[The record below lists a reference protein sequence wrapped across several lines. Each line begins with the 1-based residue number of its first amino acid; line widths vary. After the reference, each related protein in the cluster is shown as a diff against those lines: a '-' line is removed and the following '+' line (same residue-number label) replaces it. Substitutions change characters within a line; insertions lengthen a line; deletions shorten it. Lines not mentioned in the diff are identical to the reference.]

1 MPFCSNCGQKLEN
14 NAKFCSSCGN
24 PYSSVSAENQ
34 GHRKTVFDGKI
45 HKCPQCGEV
54 LSSFVTICPS
64 CGYELRGASATSAVK
79 EFASKLD
86 NVTTEYQKANI
97 IRSFPIPNTKEDIF
111 EFMILAS
118 SNIDEHPNKQVFD
131 AWIAKFEQCY
141 AKAKLSF
148 KQDSDFVKIQSIY
161 DRTIKEIRR
170 IKRKGPLKK
179 FLVIAI
185 PIVVFIVANIAFWS
199 WVATPDPKAE
209 AEEIARLEAIV
220 VEVENALKNE
230 EYDLAMM
237 HAKSIDYSAYKSNDE
252 LERQWDI
259 KRDYLIK
266 KVIVAAA
273 EDGIVMEYPTDTAD
287 EKDRQSGNNGNT
299 SQDYQQNIDDFNEQM
314 EDVKEQWDNI
324 GNDNSTESG
333 NINALSSG
341 FEEGTYEFKNVK
353 DFTFVI
359 PNYWEEEGSKNE
371 YLQHYAEKGEKV
383 VMLSI
388 AYPEESDDN
397 YDVSFDGL
405 YTDNDNMIEAVNA
418 MFTDGDVINHEIFE
432 SDYGIKGILYRFTY
446 KQKVDLLTKVDGSG
460 YCFCFPSEND
470 RRWFYVA
477 LLHTNNVASN
487 DYKDDYMTLLSSIK
501 KKS

>member
-1 MPFCSNCGQKLEN
+1 MPFCSNCGQELESD
-14 NAKFCSSCGN
+14 AKFCSGCGEPN
-24 PYSSVSAENQ
+24 NTTSTENQ
-34 GHRKTVFDGKI
+34 GQRKTMFDGEI

-54 LSSFVTICPS
+54 LASFVTICPA
-64 CGYELRGASATSAVK
+64 CGYELRGSSTTSAVK

-118 SNIDEHPNKQVFD
+118 SNIDEHPNKEVFD

-141 AKAKLSF
+141 DKAKLSF

-179 FLVIAI
+179 FLIIAI

-199 WVATPDPKAE
+199 WVAAPDPEAE
-209 AEEIARLEAIV
+209 AEEVARLEAIV
-220 VEVENALKNE
+220 VEVENALENKE
-230 EYDLAMM
+230 FDLAMM

-266 KVIVAAA
+266 KIIGEAAKK
-273 EDGIVMEYPTDTAD
+273 GIVMEYPTDTAD
-287 EKDRQSGNNGNT
+287 EKDQKNANNSS
-299 SQDYQQNIDDFNEQM
+299 SQDYQQNIDDFNKQM
-314 EDVKEQWDNI
+314 EDVKEQWDSI
-324 GNDNSTESG
+324 WNDTETDTNNTDST
-333 NINALSSG
+333 NG
-341 FEEGTYEFKNVK
+341 FEEGTYESTNVK
-353 DFTFVI
+353 NFTFDI
-359 PNYWEEEGSKNE
+359 PDYWEEEGSKNE
-371 YLQHYAEKGEKV
+371 YLQYYAEKGDKV

-388 AYPEESDDN
+388 SYPKESDDN

-405 YTDNDNMIEAVNA
+405 YADNENMIEAVGA

-432 SDYGIKGILYRFTY
+432 SDYGVKGILYHFTY
-446 KQKVDLLTKVDGSG
+446 NQKIDLLTKADGRG
-460 YCFCFPSEND
+460 YCFCFPSEDD
-470 RRWFYVA
+470 RRWFYVV
-477 LLHTNNVASN
+477 LLHTNNVASA
-487 DYKDDYMTLLSSIK
+487 DYNDDYMTLISSIK
-501 KKS
+501 EKS